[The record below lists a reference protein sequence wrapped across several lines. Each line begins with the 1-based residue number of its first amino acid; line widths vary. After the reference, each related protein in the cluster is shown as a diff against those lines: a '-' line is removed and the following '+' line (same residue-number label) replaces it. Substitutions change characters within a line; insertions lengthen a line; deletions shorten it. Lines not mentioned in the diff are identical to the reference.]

1 MKAALV
7 AFVLFST
14 SLGMAAQ
21 DMGGAN
27 LLIPIAGRTAGAFG
41 SQWRT
46 DLVITNL
53 EIDPVNVHISFYE
66 SATKSSFTSKV
77 VPGNGTL
84 VLEDVIRTTMATES
98 GLGMLRVNAGT
109 TGARVVARAY
119 VHNRGTAAGEF
130 GQGVPAVP
138 VDALS
143 QDHVLSGI
151 VAGSGRRTNIGVA
164 NPWPTEVDVVLTLH
178 DRNGEILAQDARTV
192 APLAIWQIND
202 VFASLG
208 VTPVAEASL
217 RVNASAGVYPYASI
231 VRNDSGDAVFVA
243 GSGVRTA
250 VPTPTPVCS
259 EPAPLLHPYGGE
271 APAEQAVVVLRDG
284 TPRDYVLKVLI
295 PWHQFTV
302 DQYFEDAGAFTA
314 TLTPQQI
321 AALRCDGRVSAIR
334 LDGAVPQK

>member
-7 AFVLFST
+7 ALVLLAT
-14 SLGMAAQ
+14 SLDVAAQ

-27 LLIPIAGRTAGAFG
+27 VLIPIAGRTAGAFG
-41 SQWRT
+41 SEWRT

-66 SATKSSFTSKV
+66 SATKASFTNKV
-77 VPGNGTL
+77 VPPNGTL
-84 VLEDVIRTTMATES
+84 VLEDVIRTTLATET
-98 GLGMLRVNAGT
+98 GVGMLRVSAGT
-109 TGARVVARAY
+109 TGARLVARAY
-119 VHNRGTAAGEF
+119 VHNRGNPAGEF

-151 VAGSGRRTNIGVA
+151 VAGSSRRTNVGVA

-178 DRNGEILAQDARTV
+178 DRDGEILAQDARTV
-192 APLAIWQIND
+192 APLSIWQIND

-217 RVNASAGVYPYASI
+217 RVNSSAGVYPYASI

-243 GSGVRTA
+243 GSGVRVA
-250 VPTPTPVCS
+250 VPTPSPVCT
-259 EPAPLLHPYGGE
+259 EPAPLLLPYRGE
-271 APAEQAVVVLRDG
+271 AAAEQAVVVLRDG
-284 TPRDYVLKVLI
+284 TPRDYVRTVLI
-295 PWHQFTV
+295 PWHQFSV
-302 DQYFEDAGAFTA
+302 DQYFEEAEVFTA
-314 TLTPQQI
+314 TLTPKQI
-321 AALRCDGRVSAIR
+321 AALRCDTRVAAIR

>member
-1 MKAALV
+1 MKVALV
-7 AFVLFST
+7 ALVLLAT
-14 SLGMAAQ
+14 SLDVAAQ

-46 DLVITNL
+46 DLVITNP
-53 EIDPVNVHISFYE
+53 EIDPVNVHIAFYE

-77 VPGNGTL
+77 VPANGTV
-84 VLEDVIRTTMATES
+84 VLEDVIRTALATE
-98 GLGMLRVNAGT
+98 GGMGMLRVSAGT

-119 VHNRGTAAGEF
+119 VHNRGNPAGEF

-151 VAGSGRRTNIGVA
+151 GAGSGRRTNAGVA
-164 NPWPTEVDVVLTLH
+164 NPWPVEVDVVLTLH
-178 DRNGEILAQDARTV
+178 DRDGEILAQDARTV
-192 APLAIWQIND
+192 PPLSVWQIDD

-208 VTPVAEASL
+208 GAPVVEASL
-217 RVNASAGVYPYASI
+217 RVHASAGVYPYASI

-243 GSGVRTA
+243 GSGVRVA
-250 VPTPTPVCS
+250 VPTPAPVCS
-259 EPAPLLHPYGGE
+259 EPAPLLHPYRGE
-271 APAEQAVVVLRDG
+271 APEQAVVVLRDG
-284 TPRDYVLKVLI
+284 TPRDYVRTVLI
-295 PWHQFTV
+295 PWHQFNV
-302 DQYFEDAGAFTA
+302 ARYFEEGEAFTA
-314 TLTPQQI
+314 ALTPKQI
-321 AALRCDGRVSAIR
+321 AALRCDARVAAIR